1 MPTNLSKTELAT
13 ILSALDGQ
21 PRNPANRDKALAAL
35 ERRAAALGLTTDEI
49 LDAAPGLLDGRL
61 SPEDWLA
68 EITEDGRAKVERV
81 TAEVVAAVKAGAAER
96 AEAVELEAQPLPK
109 LTRGERKLLVNIARN
124 LMTPVNGAEPTTLD
138 EAGSVWS
145 NCLDQGPETIKPA
158 SLPGLVASLTKKGLA
173 SSNGESV
180 GLTPAGFAA
189 YQSLAAEAPAAGNA
203 TAETKPQTRE
213 GTKQATLIAMLR
225 RPEGADLDEIAEA
238 TSWQK
243 HTIRG
248 AISGALKKK
257 LGLQV
262 TSTRDHQGRRIYRLA

>member
-1 MPTNLSKTELAT
+1 MPTNLSKNELAT

-49 LDAAPGLLDGRL
+49 LETAPGLLDGRL

-68 EITEDGRAKVERV
+68 EITADARTKVETI
-81 TAEVVAAVKAGAAER
+81 TAEVVAKVKAAAER
-96 AEAVELEAQPLPK
+96 AAEPETQPLPK

-124 LMTPVNGAEPTTLD
+124 LMTPVNGAEPATLD
-138 EAGSVWS
+138 EAGSVWRD
-145 NCLDQGPETIKPA
+145 CLDQGPETIEAK

-173 SSNGESV
+173 TANGESV
-180 GLTPAGFAA
+180 GLTPAGFVAW
-189 YQSLAAEAPAAGNA
+189 QSLAGENA
-203 TAETKPQTRE
+203 IVEPKPQPRE

-225 RPEGADLDEIAEA
+225 RPDGADLDEIAEA

-257 LGLQV
+257 LGLEV
-262 TSTRDHQGRRIYRLA
+262 TSTKDGQGRRVYRLA

>member
-21 PRNPANRDKALAAL
+21 TRNPANRDKALTAL

-49 LDAAPGLLDGRL
+49 LEAAPGLLDGRL

-68 EITEDGRAKVERV
+68 EITDTGRAKVERV
-81 TAEVVAAVKAGAAER
+81 TAEVVAAVKADAAER
-96 AEAVELEAQPLPK
+96 AAEAGSQPRPK

-124 LMTPVNGAEPTTLD
+124 LMTPANGAEPPTLD
-138 EAGSVWS
+138 DAGSVWRD
-145 NCLDQGPETIKPA
+145 CLDQGPETIASA

-180 GLTPAGFAA
+180 ALTALGLAA
-189 YQSLAAEAPAAGNA
+189 YRSVAAEAAAGQDEA
-203 TAETKPQTRE
+203 TKTEKAQPRE
-213 GTKQATLIAMLR
+213 GTKQAQLIAMLR

-238 TSWQK
+238 TDWQK
-243 HTIRG
+243 HSIRG
-248 AISGALKKK
+248 FISGTLKKK
-257 LGLQV
+257 LGLEV
-262 TSTRDHQGRRIYRLA
+262 TSTKDHQNRRIYKLT

>member
-1 MPTNLSKTELAT
+1 MPTNLSKNELAT

-61 SPEDWLA
+61 SPADWLA
-68 EITEDGRAKVERV
+68 EITDSA
-81 TAEVVAAVKAGAAER
+81 AAEPAA
-96 AEAVELEAQPLPK
+96 AESDHADDAGDADEIAPAPVEDQPLPK
-109 LTRGERKLLVNIARN
+109 LTRRERLLLRNIARN
-124 LMTPVNGAEPTTLD
+124 LMTPVNGAEPKTLD
-138 EAGSVWS
+138 EAGSVWRD
-145 NCLDQGPETIKPA
+145 CLDQGPETIKPA
-158 SLPGLVASLTKKGLA
+158 SLPGLVASLAKKGLA
-173 SSNGESV
+173 TTNGESV
-180 GLTPAGFAA
+180 GLTPLGFAA
-189 YQSLAAEAPAAGNA
+189 YQSVAAEAPAAEEA
-203 TAETKPQTRE
+203 TAEAKPQLRE

-248 AISGALKKK
+248 FISGALKKK

-262 TSTRDHQGRRIYRLA
+262 TSTKDGQGRRIYRLA